1 MSEPAPV
8 PSPEPSV
15 DPGELRRLA
24 RLVRVSLVA
33 NLLLGVLNAGTLYA
47 LVVLFVDEPADVD
60 GLSPEDV
67 SIAETNAREMDPRK
81 EMREFFERMADLLDQ
96 AARRHGTNPADVLPS
111 QAEIDAAVETRTMH
125 SETSQAVMEKF
136 KQGFDFYDLEWPSV
150 IPER

>member
-1 MSEPAPV
+1 MDAPV
-8 PSPEPSV
+8 PAPPAV
-15 DPGELRRLA
+15 DPAELRRLA

-47 LVVLFVDEPADVD
+47 LVVLFVDEPAEVD
-60 GLSPEDV
+60 GLAPEDV

-81 EMREFFERMADLLDQ
+81 ELREFFERMADLLDQ
-96 AARRHGTNPADVLPS
+96 AARRHGTNPADVLPA

-125 SETSQAVMEKF
+125 SETSQAVMDKF
-136 KQGFDFYDLEWPSV
+136 KQGFDFYDLAWPSV